1 MGNGKSPGVDDM
13 IYNYIIVNN
22 KVIELEGPEKIR
34 FDRPGTNIDI
44 IIQNKNRSESFTD
57 SFKRKL
63 QWLKENHP
71 ELLL

>member
-1 MGNGKSPGVDDM
+1 MVRRKSSGVNDM

-22 KVIELEGPEKIR
+22 KVIELEGPKKIR
-34 FDRPGTNIDI
+34 FDRPGTSISVI
-44 IIQNKNRSESFTD
+44 IHYKHKAQSFPD